1 VTIVETDSD
10 GSDQTSAEARDGL
23 RERKKAK
30 TRRALEDAALALFA
44 EHGFEGTTVE
54 QIADACDVSPRTF
67 FRYFATKEEALF
79 GDSVEKVAGLLAVLE
94 ARPTDE
100 PPLRSMRA
108 AARWMAENKTLDR
121 DRMVARTKIVD
132 STPSLRVH
140 GAERQDEWKS
150 AAYDVLARRAGV
162 VGNEAQALEI
172 RVVVGAASAAM
183 QAAVQIWL
191 EDASTDL
198 AALLDAAF
206 DRLAA
211 GFDA

>member
-1 VTIVETDSD
+1 VTIVD
-10 GSDQTSAEARDGL
+10 GGPEHQPQQSAETRDGL

-44 EHGFEGTTVE
+44 DHGFEGTTVE

-94 ARPTDE
+94 ARPAGE

-108 AARWMAENKTLDR
+108 AALWMSENKALDR
-121 DRMVARTKIVD
+121 DRMVARNKIVAD
-132 STPSLRVH
+132 TPSLRVH
-140 GAERQDEWKS
+140 GAERQDEWKT
-150 AAYDVLARRAGV
+150 AAYDVLARRRG
-162 VGNEAQALEI
+162 GTGDESQELEI

-191 EDASTDL
+191 DDASTDL

-211 GFDA
+211 GFAA

>member
-1 VTIVETDSD
+1 VTIVETESDS
-10 GSDQTSAEARDGL
+10 SDQSSAEARDGL

-94 ARPTDE
+94 SRPAGE

-108 AARWMAENKTLDR
+108 AAMWMSENKALDR
-121 DRMVARTKIVD
+121 GRMVARTKIVAD
-132 STPSLRVH
+132 TPSLRVH

-150 AAYDVLARRAGV
+150 AAYDVLARRSGVAGN
-162 VGNEAQALEI
+162 GAQELEI

-191 EDASTDL
+191 DDETTDL
-198 AALLDAAF
+198 AALCDAAF

-211 GFDA
+211 GFAA